1 MSIIPNSA
9 PFRPRMT
16 VDAKNLNSANIY
28 KLETL
33 SKLQSEVQ
41 LGRMIGPF
49 KEKPIST
56 LRISQIELVV
66 KSDGGWRLITH
77 LFFPE
82 GGARY
87 STAHGQVF
95 VNPIFILKLY
105 SKMVKIRRVYY

>member
-1 MSIIPNSA
+1 MA
-9 PFRPRMT
+9 

-28 KLETL
+28 KFETL
-33 SKLQSEVQ
+33 NKLQSGVQ
-41 LGRMIGPF
+41 LGIMIGPF

-82 GGARY
+82 GGEVNDFIE
-87 STAHGQVF
+87 TFCQVKYASLDK
-95 VNPIFILKLY
+95 VLGMISALGKGAEL
-105 SKMVKIRRVYY
+105 